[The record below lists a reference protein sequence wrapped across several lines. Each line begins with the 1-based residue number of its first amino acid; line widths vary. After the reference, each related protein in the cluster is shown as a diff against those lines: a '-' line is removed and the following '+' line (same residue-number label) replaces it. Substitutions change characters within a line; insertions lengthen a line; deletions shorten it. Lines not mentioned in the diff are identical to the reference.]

1 MKTIARYD
9 VALIEKYTKELK
21 DHFKTIH
28 DYDSNYKH
36 TSIFSKKEHKEE
48 YKKIN
53 EMVKE
58 INEQIGNSQF
68 YTSYYALEDYQK
80 EIDLNSNK
88 NKLDNC
94 LWRVF
99 NETMRTLK
107 DLYIY
112 EVTEEL
118 KQ

>member
-1 MKTIARYD
+1 MKTVARYN
-9 VALIEKYTKELK
+9 VVLIQKYSKELK
-21 DHFKTIH
+21 DHFKMIH
-28 DYDSNYKH
+28 DYYSNHKDAFVL
-36 TSIFSKKEHKEE
+36 TRKEHKEE
-48 YKKIN
+48 YEKIN
-53 EMVKE
+53 EMIKKFD
-58 INEQIGNSQF
+58 EQIGNKQF
-68 YTSYYALEDYQK
+68 HMSYYALEDYQK